1 MCCAWCLS
9 HIKNPGTRDRAWTGR
24 SLQLLL
30 LLLLLLQMPLLQ
42 LVMME
47 GEPPGGNTWGSR
59 CGMVDAARTPSDHCW
74 NSLSTVWPLPPPASH
89 ASARY

>member
-1 MCCAWCLS
+1 MCWAWRYC
-9 HIKNPGTRDRAWTGR
+9 HINSLGIRDRAWTGR

-30 LLLLLLQMPLLQ
+30 LLLLLLQMPLL
-42 LVMME
+42 LLLMME
-47 GEPPGGNTWGSR
+47 GEPLGGNTWGSR

-89 ASARY
+89 ESARY